1 MHGGIVNCGIL
12 MTETEEGHV
21 TEFGGEEQ
29 ASEAVLRA
37 IAVVSNRPLLELPP
51 LQESIDVDSLNQLF
65 DAPATSVSL
74 QFEYDEYEVRIEP
87 GRVRVSE
94 RH

>member
-1 MHGGIVNCGIL
+1 MHGGIVNWSTL
-12 MTETEEGHV
+12 MTETGESHV
-21 TEFGGEEQ
+21 TEFGEEER

-37 IAVVSNRPLLELPP
+37 IAAVSNRPLLELPP
-51 LQESIDVDSLNQLF
+51 LQESIDADSLNQLF
-65 DAPATSVSL
+65 DAPAASTSL
-74 QFEYDEYEVRIEP
+74 QFEYDEYEVTVEP